1 MKFPARI
8 ISYIHGA
15 LSWLY
20 SWEKINEKQGPGP
33 RGSGWEYHCLTCG
46 KQTDAQTKGDDPKL
60 THSGLTHWYGGYA
73 LLVSE
78 KPRFQA
84 ILGPVLVTV
93 EHWWLFWMNDAHLPG
108 TLNDMF
114 NFSGR
119 HFYWAFELLIRWWR
133 GMFLQP
139 SLKFLAKFVL
149 GKGLPEAKE
158 FSTEKSMFN
167 GIVLRK

>member
-1 MKFPARI
+1 MKFPAWI

-20 SWEKINEKQGPGP
+20 GWGKINEKQGPGP
-33 RGSGWEYHCLTCG
+33 RGSRWGYRCLARE
-46 KQTDAQTKGDDPKL
+46 KQTDAQTKGDDQKL

-73 LLVSE
+73 SAVSE

-84 ILGPVLVTV
+84 IPGPVLVTV
-93 EHWWLFWMNDAHLPG
+93 ECWWLFWMNDAHLPG

-119 HFYWAFELLIRWWR
+119 HFYWAFELLIRRWR
-133 GMFLQP
+133 GTVLQP
-139 SLKFLAKFVL
+139 SLKCLAKFVL
-149 GKGLPEAKE
+149 GKGFPEAKVQHR
-158 FSTEKSMFN
+158 EKH
-167 GIVLRK
+167 V